1 MSDKHR
7 EPGARRIARLFT
19 SYARREEGA
28 SAIEFGLIALP
39 FFLLIMAVVEFG
51 LLFFTQVALENI
63 VSNAGRA
70 TTIGD
75 VKGTDENGNPYTT
88 RPQYIEGIIL
98 KETKKLIHGD
108 KVVVAM
114 DVIDGG
120 PSDYRE
126 PELCLTNPPSFP
138 KFPAPCNALF
148 EDTNGDGVYTHGTL
162 PKEAGDE
169 NALVQLDVLLPWEF
183 FTPFVGE
190 FFPAR
195 NPSDSQSNLPYGAY
209 VIKAS
214 VVVRNEPF
222 NGGSP

>member
-7 EPGARRIARLFT
+7 EPGPRRIARLFAA
-19 SYARREEGA
+19 YARHDNGA

-39 FFLLIMAVVEFG
+39 FFLLIMAGVEFG

-75 VKGTDENGNPYTT
+75 IKGTDENGNPYPN
-88 RPQYIEGIIL
+88 RPAYVEGIIL

-108 KVVVAM
+108 RVVVAM

-120 PSDYRE
+120 SSDFSE

-138 KFPAPCNALF
+138 KSPAPCNALF
-148 EDTNGDGVYTHGTL
+148 EDTNGDGSYTYGTL
-162 PKEAGDE
+162 PQEAGDE

-195 NPSDSQSNLPYGAY
+195 NKSDGLSNLPYGAY
-209 VIKAS
+209 VVKAS